1 MRPIDDTALEVIN
14 VSRRAFLGTVSAVGL
29 MLAVGCSPRPA
40 TTDQPKYGADSMPHG
55 WVDNPLVFVAIA
67 PDGTVTI
74 VCHRS
79 KMVGFQWILD
89 HLALARGPG

>member
-1 MRPIDDTALEVIN
+1 MPALLNRVTSRID
-14 VSRRAFLGTVSAVGL
+14 RRIKRAAADVG
-29 MLAVGCSPRPA
+29 GPRPA

-79 KMVGFQWILD
+79 EMVGFQWILD
-89 HLALARGPG
+89 HVAPDRFHLSGASAARGAG